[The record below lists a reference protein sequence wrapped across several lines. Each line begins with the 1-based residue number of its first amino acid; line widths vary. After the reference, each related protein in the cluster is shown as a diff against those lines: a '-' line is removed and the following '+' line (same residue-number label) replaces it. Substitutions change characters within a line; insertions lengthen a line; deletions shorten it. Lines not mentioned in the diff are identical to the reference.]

1 MRTLLSR
8 MLGLSLLLACWN
20 VSVVIAQPRTVTGT
34 VSDATTGEPLP
45 GVNIVVLGTMTGTTT
60 DVEGRYQIEVPGP
73 EAVLVFSFVGYEQ
86 VQEVVG
92 DRTVINVRMQPT
104 VEVLEEIVVVGY
116 GVQRREDVTGSVATI
131 DATEINQGVYT
142 SPDQLL
148 QGQVAGLTI
157 ISNNGEPGAGLNIRL
172 RGGTSISAS
181 NDPLIVIDGV
191 PIDNVRLMPEGAGI
205 DGAPPPPRNPLS
217 LINPNDIESITV
229 LKDAA
234 ATAIYGSRGANGVI
248 LIETKKGRQGQLQV
262 DYEGYISAASPYKK
276 LELLNGEE
284 YRRFVQEQVQA
295 GNLSQDALNVLG
307 DANTDWEEAVTRTGI
322 THFHNLAFS
331 GGTSQTRYRAS
342 VSYLNQQGHVISSG
356 LERLTGRL
364 NADHQAFDGRLRL
377 QLNLTSSFQHDDLL
391 PYNQTA
397 GFEGGVFTN
406 VYQMNPTYPIYAD
419 QNLDGTPALDGYFEI
434 ADGRTSVRNPVAMAE
449 QVLDFVK
456 TTRSLGN
463 IGAEL
468 DLLPG
473 LTARVNFGADR
484 AQSSRRQY
492 FPQQNPTG
500 AQFEGRALQRSREH
514 SSLTFQSY
522 LTYRNTLAQAHN
534 VELLGG
540 YEFNEYMTEEFGVEG
555 QGFVTDVTTYNA
567 MQSANQLVKAGT
579 FSYKE
584 KSRLISFFTR
594 LNYNYQSRYYLTGVL
609 RYDGSSRFGEGNKW
623 GLFPAVSAAWRI
635 SGEPFMQGLDWLT
648 DLRLKVGYGITGS
661 QEIGNYLS
669 LAQLGANESLQ
680 AVFDQQPYTGFAP
693 VNYANPD
700 LKWEETATFNIG
712 LDYSLLNGKF
722 SGTIE
727 YYEKNTSNLLLEV
740 PVPQP
745 APVPTRIENVGKTR
759 NRGLEFSLD
768 ALAVDRPG
776 LNVLFGLVFSTN
788 RNEVVSLGGRD
799 QIITGTVSG
808 RGQSDTFSQI
818 LLPGEPIGTFYGPV
832 FLGVDAN
839 GRQQFADLDGDG
851 QVEITGDDRTII
863 GNAQPDFTYGFRT
876 NIYWGNFDFYVFIRG
891 EQGRDVFNNT
901 ALVYQTKSAVL
912 QNQNFLKAA
921 LDDPDALDEPAIY
934 SSRWI
939 EDGSFI
945 RLDNVTVGYTF
956 NNLGP
961 WSRYLR
967 RARIYVSGQNLLVIT
982 PYSGYDPEV
991 NTNAGLA
998 TLGIDYTNYPRA
1010 RTFTVGISLGF

>member
-1 MRTLLSR
+1 MRTLLPRSLW
-8 MLGLSLLLACWN
+8 LGILLGFWS
-20 VSVVIAQPRTVTGT
+20 VSVAIGQPRTVTGT
-34 VSDATTGEPLP
+34 VTDASTGEPLP

-92 DRTVINVRMQPT
+92 DRAVINVRMQPT

-131 DATEINQGVYT
+131 NADDVNQGNYI

-148 QGQVAGLTI
+148 QGRVAGLTI
-157 ISNNGEPGAGLNIRL
+157 FANNGEPGAGLNIRL

-181 NDPLIVIDGV
+181 NEPLIVIDGV
-191 PIDNVRLMPEGAGI
+191 PIDNVPLMPQGAGI
-205 DGAPPPPRNPLS
+205 NGAPPPPRNPLS

-262 DYEGYISAASPYKK
+262 DYDAYITAASPYKK
-276 LELLNGEE
+276 MDVLNGEE
-284 YRRFVQEQVQA
+284 YRRFVEEQIQA
-295 GNLSQDALNVLG
+295 GNLPPSARDVLG
-307 DANTDWEEAVTRTGI
+307 NANTDWEEAVMRTAI
-322 THFHNLAFS
+322 TQFHNLAFS

-342 VSYLNQQGHVISSG
+342 VSYLNQQGQVIDSG

-377 QLNLTSSFQHDDLL
+377 QLNLTGSFQYDDLL

-397 GFEGGVFTN
+397 GFEGGVLSN
-406 VYQMNPTYPIYAD
+406 VFQMNPTYPIYSET
-419 QNLDGTPALDGYFEI
+419 NLDGTPATDGYFEI

-449 QVLDFVK
+449 QVEDIAK
-456 TTRSLGN
+456 TTRALGN
-463 IGAEL
+463 IAAEL

-473 LTARVNFGADR
+473 LTAKVNFGADR

-492 FPQQNPTG
+492 FPQQSPVG
-500 AQFEGRALQRSREH
+500 SEFGGRALLRSREH

-522 LTYRNTLAQAHN
+522 LTYRNTFAQAHN

-555 QGFVTDVTTYNA
+555 RDYVTDATSYNA
-567 MQSANQLVKAGT
+567 VQAGAQLVKEGT
-579 FSYKE
+579 FSFKE
-584 KSRLISFFTR
+584 KSRLVSFFTR
-594 LNYNYQSRYYLTGVL
+594 LNYNYQNKYYLTAVL

-623 GLFPAVSAAWRI
+623 ALFPAISGAWRL
-635 SGEPFMQGLDWLT
+635 SAEPFMQGLEWLT
-648 DLRLKVGYGITGS
+648 DLRLKIGYGITGS

-669 LAQLGANESLQ
+669 LAQLGARQDLQ
-680 AVFDQQPYTGFAP
+680 AVFNQTAYTGFAP
-693 VNYANPD
+693 INYANPD
-700 LKWEETATFNIG
+700 LKWEETSTFNIG
-712 LDYSLLNGKF
+712 LDYELLNGKF

-727 YYEKNTSNLLLEV
+727 YYVKNTSNLLLEI

-745 APVPTRIENVGKTR
+745 APVPTRIENIGKTR
-759 NRGLEFSLD
+759 NRGFELSLD
-768 ALAVDRPG
+768 ALAVDRPN
-776 LNVLFGLVFSTN
+776 LSVLFGLVFSTN
-788 RNEVVSLGGRD
+788 RNEVVSLGPHD
-799 QIITGTVSG
+799 FIVTGIVSG
-808 RGQSDTFSQI
+808 RGQSGTFAQRLI
-818 LLPGEPIGTFYGPV
+818 PGEPVGTFYGWI
-832 FLGVDAN
+832 FEGVDAN
-839 GRQQFADLDGDG
+839 GRQQFRDLNGDG
-851 QVEITGDDRTII
+851 QITDADRTII

-876 NIYWGNFDFYVFIRG
+876 NIYWGNFDINIFIRG

-945 RLDNVTVGYTF
+945 RLDNVTIGYTF
-956 NNLGP
+956 NNLGGV
-961 WSRYLR
+961 WGRYVR
-967 RARIYVSGQNLLVIT
+967 RARIYVTGQNLLVIT

-991 NTNAGLA
+991 NINAGLA
-998 TLGIDYTNYPRA
+998 SLGIDYAQYPRA
-1010 RTFTVGISLGF
+1010 RSFTLGISLGF